1 VGDGKVSKALAD
13 YARKPPDFPEIVIAT
28 HQVLPHIKHFAN
40 REEWHVL
47 IDEALQA
54 IRYKQHRIP
63 QTHGLITDHLDVTP
77 VNGIFGRV
85 TVRDIALHEIAKNE
99 EARPPEKAS
108 FQPREI
114 GPTTPEGQG
123 T

>member
-1 VGDGKVSKALAD
+1 
-13 YARKPPDFPEIVIAT
+13 
-28 HQVLPHIKHFAN
+28 
-40 REEWHVL
+40 
-47 IDEALQA
+47 LQA